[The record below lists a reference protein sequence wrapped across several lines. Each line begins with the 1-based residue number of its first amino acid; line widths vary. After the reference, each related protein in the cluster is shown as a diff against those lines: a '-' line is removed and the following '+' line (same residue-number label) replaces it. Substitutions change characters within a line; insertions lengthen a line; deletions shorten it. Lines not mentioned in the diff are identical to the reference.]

1 MAFKMNPLCAID
13 LQPIVVVLAGIVG
26 VVIGWYLLIVV
37 GVALIRAPIVTVAAL
52 LNRRPL
58 DEEAAWVAFGELAVL
73 MIAITWALFHFHIV
87 KWG

>member
-1 MAFKMNPLCAID
+1 MNPLCAID

-52 LNRRPL
+52 LNGRPL
-58 DEEAAWVAFGELAVL
+58 DEDAAWVAFGELAVL
-73 MIAITWALFHFHIV
+73 MIAISWALFHFHIV